1 MEGQLCFS
9 TNLSSVDGLPSPDQG
24 SNKGADNFK
33 KLCHTI
39 PAVFSGLTLAIDYN
53 FERGVHSGP
62 TLHAPRSYSDYQENG
77 QI

>member
-9 TNLSSVDGLPSPDQG
+9 TNLSSVEGLPSPDQG
-24 SNKGADNFK
+24 SNKGAHNFK
-33 KLCHTI
+33 KLGRTI

-53 FERGVHSGP
+53 FERGVHTGP
-62 TLHAPRSYSDYQENG
+62 TLHAPRSYSDYHENG